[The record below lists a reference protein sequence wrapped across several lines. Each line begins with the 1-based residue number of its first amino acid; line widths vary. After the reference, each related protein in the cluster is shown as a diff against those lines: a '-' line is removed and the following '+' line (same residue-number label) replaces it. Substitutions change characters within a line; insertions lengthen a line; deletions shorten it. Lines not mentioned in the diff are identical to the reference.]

1 MYFLFQPLFDI
12 YNNYNLD
19 QRHALIDLNNKKLI
33 KENND
38 LKYKLEG
45 AKLAK
50 DEIYQKYQLLII
62 NKSIYIK

>member
-1 MYFLFQPLFDI
+1 MTIFQPFIDFCNI
-12 YNNYNLD
+12 YNNYY
-19 QRHALIDLNNKKLI
+19 KLE

-50 DEIYQKYQLLII
+50 DEIYKKYQLLII
-62 NKSIYIK
+62 GKN

>member
-1 MYFLFQPLFDI
+1 MYFLFQPFIDI
-12 YNNYNLD
+12 YNYNLD
-19 QRHALIDLNNKKLI
+19 QRHTLIDLNNKKLI

-62 NKSIYIK
+62 NKST